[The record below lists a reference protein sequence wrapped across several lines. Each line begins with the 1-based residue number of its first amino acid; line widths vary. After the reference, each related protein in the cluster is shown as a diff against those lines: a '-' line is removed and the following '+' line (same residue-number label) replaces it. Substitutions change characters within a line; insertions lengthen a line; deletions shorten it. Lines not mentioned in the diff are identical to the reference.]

1 MKACLFLGDVVV
13 AGGLTLVLLL
23 LGFVLLYP
31 VFFRLLWRPYR
42 ARCAHRLKLDGYR
55 HFAEERG
62 RDFDARRYP
71 LNLSRA
77 WHRRLHLDPAGSPYR
92 LSAQA

>member
-13 AGGLTLVLLL
+13 AGGLTLVLLV

-62 RDFDARRYP
+62 CDFDARRYP
-71 LNLSRA
+71 LKLSRA